1 MVTTTGNVVI
11 DLLHN
16 FHLECG
22 ARAVRVADGIGAPL
36 GDPREQCLGSKRPA
50 HARAGSEAVAR
61 YAAHVRSPF
70 APLAPSE
77 NRSRTFVR
85 KVYGSWP
92 VNPRL
97 WARIVPN
104 EKCLMRGTR
113 RADVACVETNAAEP
127 LFDAQSEAFEEA
139 ESAGAVQDP
148 LKLYVRAI
156 GDGRRRS
163 ASSHV

>member
-1 MVTTTGNVVI
+1 MP
-11 DLLHN
+11 HMS
-16 FHLECG
+16 
-22 ARAVRVADGIGAPL
+22 ARLSRRL
-36 GDPREQCLGSKRPA
+36 RRWK
-50 HARAGSEAVAR
+50 
-61 YAAHVRSPF
+61 
-70 APLAPSE
+70 

-127 LFDAQSEAFEEA
+127 LFDAQSGAFEEA

-156 GDGRRRS
+156 GDGRLLTAAEERELARLKDEGDEGARRKL
-163 ASSHV
+163 